1 MNVGRW
7 WYATGDANRFSW
19 SVYQRDLC
27 ACVLQVGTHYGVLQA
42 CRPSDQGHLGVL
54 KIQHDIIMTWK
65 CENPQLVSKVSLIA
79 QIKPKHIKV
88 YTKSLCSSTFFAYWE
103 PFRLWIFEIWIAN
116 EISKSYADIDTKII
130 FQNWPKSVRNFYFSS
145 FFKKKV

>member
-1 MNVGRW
+1 MDVVDNNDMQRGYQQV
-7 WYATGDANRFSW
+7 SW

-65 CENPQLVSKVSLIA
+65 CENLQLARPLL
-79 QIKPKHIKV
+79 H
-88 YTKSLCSSTFFAYWE
+88 TME
-103 PFRLWIFEIWIAN
+103 G
-116 EISKSYADIDTKII
+116 
-130 FQNWPKSVRNFYFSS
+130 
-145 FFKKKV
+145 